1 MDQKYTADIVIIG
14 GGVIGC
20 STAYNL
26 ANQGAKKIVLLEKW
40 VICRGVT
47 AKSCASTRSHS
58 KIEENFIMQLKIQ

>member
-26 ANQGAKKIVLLEKW
+26 ANQGAKNIVLLEKGD
-40 VICRGVT
+40 ICSGGT
-47 AKSCASTRSHS
+47 AKSCAITRSHYT
-58 KIEENFIMQLKIQ
+58 IEAICIMQLKV